1 MSPDNT
7 HTLYI
12 DAAPVAE
19 VEIRVE
25 PFLTRTDELA
35 LNLSVTDVD
44 GHEHEIRCPEIL
56 SLILAKHYRDELW
69 GLALEK
75 FRSLNRRR
83 PLAAFIISGEPLS

>member
-1 MSPDNT
+1 MNYT

-25 PFLTRTDELA
+25 PFLTMTDELA

-44 GHEHEIRCPEIL
+44 GQEHDIRCPESL
-56 SLILAKHYRDELW
+56 SLILAKHHRDELW
-69 GLALEK
+69 GMALEK
-75 FRSLNRRR
+75 FRSFNQRRSSILTQR
-83 PLAAFIISGEPLS
+83 SYVHF